1 MLEIYDCTLR
11 EGEQAGGVSFSVKD
25 RVDITKALDE
35 LGIDFIEVGW
45 PIQEEVL
52 EAFEALEKEK
62 LNLKA
67 KLVAFGS
74 TSLIKDVE
82 EDANLNSI
90 IESKAKYAC
99 IFGKTWLEH
108 VEKQLRIS
116 SQENLE
122 KIFKSIEFLK
132 KNELDIF
139 YDAEHYF
146 DGFKANSDY
155 ALATIEAAAKAGASR
170 VILCD
175 TNGGSLPEE
184 VEEITRKT
192 LDFLKANKLNAKLGV
207 HIHNDSG
214 LALANSLEALP
225 FIEHVQGTIN
235 GLGERVGNLDLCE
248 FIPLLML
255 KKKMEFNFNLEKL
268 KPLSE
273 LVYKAA
279 NLPGQ
284 IRQAFVS
291 ERAFSHKGGVHID
304 ATSKGAS
311 YSHIKPEE
319 LGLEH
324 SLILTSLG
332 GSACVVST
340 ANKFGIELD
349 KKNEET
355 KAKIKE
361 VIDYLREQEKQG
373 YDLGNIEAEQFRII
387 NKFFGDYKEFFKI
400 EKWEVSTGNGS
411 RAFVKIKINGD
422 EYEEQEEVSGGPVEA
437 VYNALKKAV
446 AKKYPEIDKLE
457 LTDYKVRIAKAE
469 GSESFVRTS
478 IEFSDGERF
487 STVGVSENIIL
498 SSLEA
503 IEKAFNYYL
512 NSGLHR
518 N

>member
-25 RVDITKALDE
+25 RVDIVKALDE
-35 LGIDFIEVGW
+35 FGIEFVEVGW

-62 LNLKA
+62 LGT

-74 TSLIKDVE
+74 TSLVKDVE
-82 EDANLNSI
+82 QDANLNSI

-108 VEKQLRIS
+108 IEKQLKIS
-116 SQENLE
+116 KEENLE
-122 KIFKSIEFLK
+122 KIFKSITFLK
-132 KNELDIF
+132 KNRLDVF

-155 ALATIEAAAKAGASR
+155 AFATIKSASLAGASR
-170 VILCD
+170 IILCD

-184 VEEITRKT
+184 VKEIVKKT
-192 LDFLKANKLNAKLGV
+192 ADFLKENKLNAKLGV

-255 KKKMEFNFNLEKL
+255 KKKMKLSFNLEKL
-268 KPLSE
+268 KPLSN

-279 NLPGQ
+279 NLPSQ

-311 YSHIKPEE
+311 YSHIKPED

-340 ANKFGIELD
+340 AGKFGIELD
-349 KKNEET
+349 KKDEKVKT
-355 KAKIKE
+355 KIKE
-361 VIDYLREQEKQG
+361 VIDYLREQEKRG
-373 YDLGNIEAEQFRII
+373 YDLGNIEAEQFMII
-387 NKFFGDYKEFFKI
+387 NKFFGNYKEFFKI
-400 EKWEVSTGNGS
+400 EKWEISTGDKGS
-411 RAFVKIKINGD
+411 KAFVKLKINGD
-422 EYEEQEEVSGGPVEA
+422 EFEEQEQVSGGPVEA
-437 VYNALKKAV
+437 LYSALKKAV
-446 AKKYPEIDKLE
+446 SKKYPEIDKLE

-469 GSESFVRTS
+469 GSESSVRTS
-478 IEFSDGERF
+478 IDFSDGESF

-512 NSGLHR
+512 NLI

>member
-1 MLEIYDCTLR
+1 MLELYDCTLR

-25 RVDITKALDE
+25 RVDIIKALDE
-35 LGIDFIEVGW
+35 LGMPFVEVGW
-45 PIQEEVL
+45 PIHEEVV
-52 EAFEALEKEK
+52 EAFEALEKE
-62 LNLKA
+62 NLKT

-74 TSLIKDVE
+74 TSLVKDAE
-82 EDANLNSI
+82 QDTNLNSI
-90 IESKAKYAC
+90 IQSKAEYAC

-108 VEKQLRIS
+108 VEKQLKIS

-122 KIFKSIEFLK
+122 KISKSIEYLR
-132 KNELDIF
+132 KNNIDVF

-155 ALATIEAAAKAGASR
+155 ALAAIEAAVKAGASR
-170 VILCD
+170 IILCD

-184 VEEITRKT
+184 VVEIIKKT
-192 LDFLKANKLNAKLGV
+192 KKYLGENKLNIKLGI

-225 FIEHVQGTIN
+225 FVEHVQGTIN

-255 KKKMEFNFNLEKL
+255 KKKMKLNFNLEKL

-279 NLPGQ
+279 NLPSQ

-291 ERAFSHKGGVHID
+291 KRAFSHKGGIHID

-311 YSHIKPEE
+311 YSHVMPEE

-340 ANKFGIELD
+340 AGKFGITLD
-349 KKNEET
+349 KKSEEM
-355 KAKIKE
+355 KKKIE
-361 VIDYLREQEKQG
+361 NVLAYLREQEKQG

-387 NKFFGDYKEFFKI
+387 NKFFGDYREFFKI
-400 EKWEVSTGNGS
+400 EKWEVFTGKGS
-411 RAFVKIKINGD
+411 RAFVKVRINGD
-422 EYEEQEEVSGGPVEA
+422 EIEEREEVSGGPVEA
-437 VYNALKKAV
+437 LYNALKKAV
-446 AKKYPEIDKLE
+446 AKKYPEINKLE

-469 GSESFVRTS
+469 GSESSVRTS
-478 IEFSDGERF
+478 IEFSDEESF
-487 STVGVSENIIL
+487 STIGVSENIIE

-512 NSGLHR
+512 NIS
-518 N
+518 